1 LGKEEKMPDLSIAEK
16 MADVID
22 RWRAVAIHVASHAHR
37 QVAARPVAW
46 WFNTKNAS
54 TREFMEALAG
64 DPLLVVS
71 GAPNESKLVTQF
83 LQPSRPMGNT
93 LASDATIIKEWI
105 TAKCP
110 IPAAI
115 SKQRDSGDTSDFS
128 RMPTTDEEREA
139 FYKLNNIESFPE
151 FRETA
156 RQLARV
162 YLAHADYS
170 PKYHAKF
177 EYSEERLDERMT
189 AIYDA
194 YVNNV
199 MYQVHAYDNPIFEH
213 IDSGKK
219 FRVGKASDKVVVDNL
234 IQKAPFNFIDG
245 VWLEGIM
252 TARPSDEVV
261 NKLFDIWAD
270 EAGNGET
277 AQNHPNVYDSLL
289 RSKGVYLPPISSRK
303 FIEYPF
309 TPSCWRTAVF
319 QLCVGLFPH
328 DFFPELLGMTLYL
341 EYEATPTLMPI
352 VRMLRGRRIDPL
364 FYQLHAAIDNIS
376 EGHGAIALQAVKTFL
391 NEQRQQGGE
400 DAVQENWT
408 RIWNGYVGWKTIGF
422 LGAEAAMRRLTIDK
436 KRINIGT
443 PAAPNCIPDLTSY
456 YKERMLALI
465 SRKAPVARK
474 VHGGVAIGGTALSTL
489 FDRPAELLELLI
501 KEKLVD
507 PKHPRDSRLFALMQF
522 EGPMY
527 RVFSEE
533 EQSVIMDWI
542 ESLEGNAYEC
552 LEPLPD
558 ETGDDPAA
566 RMAEIIVDRASQAQT
581 AHAGITLTTQ
591 GGEHRLLAELF
602 DNPGEL
608 MGALTVS
615 GWVSPREPERSFF
628 LTRILQNGGPM
639 DAVFTPDEI
648 ATVTAWIRAGAEMPH
663 DLDRLMARRITALS
677 PSEAATVKAG
687 QDCARE
693 RPMIGMGSVH

>member
-1 LGKEEKMPDLSIAEK
+1 MPDQSIADK

-22 RWRAVAIHVASHAHR
+22 RWRTVAIRVASHAHR

-46 WFNTKNAS
+46 WFDTKNAS

-64 DPLLVVS
+64 DRLLVIP
-71 GAPNESKLVTQF
+71 GAPSESKLVTQF

-93 LASDATIIKEWI
+93 LASDATIIRDWI
-105 TAKCP
+105 TAMCP
-110 IPAAI
+110 LPTAER
-115 SKQRDSGDTSDFS
+115 RDSSDAGNSF

-139 FYKLNNIESFPE
+139 YYKLNNIESFPE

-162 YLAHADYS
+162 YLANADYTQPFHS
-170 PKYHAKF
+170 KF
-177 EYSEERLDERMT
+177 EYSEDRLDERMKS
-189 AIYDA
+189 IYDA
-194 YVNNV
+194 YVNND
-199 MYQVHAYDNPIFEH
+199 MYKVHTYDNPIVEH
-213 IDSGKK
+213 SGKK

-245 VWLEGIM
+245 VWLQGIM

-309 TPSCWRTAVF
+309 TPGCWRTAVF

-328 DFFPELLGMTLYL
+328 EFFPELLGMTLYL
-341 EYEATPTLMPI
+341 EYEATPTLTPI

-364 FYQLHAAIDNIS
+364 FYQLHVAIDNIS
-376 EGHGAIALQAVKTFL
+376 KGHGAIVLQAVKTFL

-400 DAVQENWT
+400 EEVQENWN

-422 LGAEAAMRRLTIDK
+422 FGVDAFRRRLIIDK

-443 PAAPNCIPDLTSY
+443 STEPNCIPDLASY
-456 YKERMLALI
+456 YKEQMLALVR
-465 SRKAPVARK
+465 RKAPVARQ
-474 VHGGVAIGGTALSTL
+474 VHGGVAIGGTALNSL
-489 FDRPAELLELLI
+489 FDRPEKLLEALI

-507 PKHPRDSRLFALMQF
+507 PKHPRDSRLFSLMQF

-542 ESLEGNAYEC
+542 ESLQGNAYEC

-558 ETGDDPAA
+558 RPGDDPATKI
-566 RMAEIIVDRASQAQT
+566 AEIIVNHASQAQT
-581 AHAGITLTTQ
+581 AHAGITLTTTS
-591 GGEHRLLAELF
+591 GEHRALTELF
-602 DNPGEL
+602 DQPAEL
-608 MGALTVS
+608 MGALVVS
-615 GWVSPREPERSFF
+615 GWVCPGEPERSFF
-628 LTRILQNGGPM
+628 LTRILQNNGPM
-639 DAVFTPDEI
+639 DGIFTADEI
-648 ATVTAWIRAGAEMPH
+648 ATVEAWIRAGAEMPH
-663 DLDRLMARRITALS
+663 DLDRLMAARMEALL
-677 PSEAATVKAG
+677 PPQAAALKLA
-687 QDCARE
+687 QDFVRE